1 MILVVAYI
9 LYVLV
14 FAVSLA
20 AIWVF
25 VQQTVIKAV
34 FYFCYPMRLIVQ

>member
-1 MILVVAYI
+1 MFLLVLYV

-20 AIWVF
+20 AIAVF
-25 VQQTVIKAV
+25 IQQTAIKAI
-34 FYFCYPMRLIVQ
+34 FLICYPMRLIV